1 MTARF
6 FALLTNIGA
15 AKLANATALGTRL
28 EITHMAVGDGGGTL
42 PTPNPAQTQLVNEQ
56 RRAALNTL
64 SIDPINTSQ
73 IIAEQVIP
81 EAEGGWWIREIGLLD
96 KDGDLVAIANC
107 AETYKPLMQEGSGR
121 TQTIRVILIV
131 SSTAAVTLKIDPSV
145 VLATR
150 KYVDDKVIEVKQYA
164 DKLLSEHEKS
174 RNHPDAT
181 LAAKGFTQLSSAVDS
196 DSETLAATLKAVK
209 IAMENASARLAKERN
224 GADIPNVAL
233 FRQNIGAISS
243 QDTNIQLAGNLGVK
257 NLEVRGYGTTEGGQI
272 DFFDKSGVL
281 AASLDIDTNG
291 NFRIINAT
299 HGGIIYVN
307 RTTGE
312 VSLNKNTSVNGTLS
326 AYGNITST
334 NGHIIATNG
343 NIACNNGN
351 LYAGTGVASGVNV
364 QAAKNLIAG
373 ENLSV
378 GGRGDIT
385 GDLRGGRVLS
395 KSDVVVGE
403 GQAGGYALIIS
414 TGNITGT
421 QWGGGW
427 LSTRTAR
434 AFAVFNA
441 KTGAV
446 SGSVGISS
454 VTRNAV
460 GTYTVVFSSAM
471 PGTYAVMVGVDGAYN
486 THEPTITSKAATSF
500 RILTPGDGGVDYGL
514 HDLNEIQFVVFST
527 GV

>member
-1 MTARF
+1 MAKNEILPFGIGVDANVMPQAEYESLPARVGGF
-6 FALLTNIGA
+6 SSGVAKSEQLNIVWRQA
-15 AKLANATALGTRL
+15 AFMASMLAQFIADNSEQDVLD
-28 EITHMAVGDGGGTL
+28 DGK
-42 PTPNPAQTQLVNEQ
+42 
-56 RRAALNTL
+56 
-64 SIDPINTSQ
+64 
-73 IIAEQVIP
+73 IAELQIKL
-81 EAEGGWWIREIGLLD
+81 ES
-96 KDGDLVAIANC
+96 AIKSYANSNLPS
-107 AETYKPLMQEGSGR
+107 AS
-121 TQTIRVILIV
+121 TIQKGIV
-131 SSTAAVTLKIDPSV
+131 
-145 VLATR
+145 
-150 KYVDDKVIEVKQYA
+150 
-164 DKLLSEHEKS
+164 
-174 RNHPDAT
+174 
-181 LAAKGFTQLSSAVDS
+181 QLSSATNS
-196 DSETLAATLKAVK
+196 TSETLAATPKAVK
-209 IAMENASARLAKERN
+209 AAIDAALPVGGTAKAAEKLATARKIS
-224 GADIPNVAL
+224 GIDFDGSKDITLPFINTT
-233 FRQNIGAISS
+233 
-243 QDTNIQLAGNLGVK
+243 DDNIQLAGNLGVK

-272 DFFDKSGVL
+272 DFFDKSGAL

-307 RTTGE
+307 RTSGE

-351 LYAGTGVASGVNV
+351 LYAGTGVASGLNV
-364 QAAKNLIAG
+364 QATKNLIAG

-395 KSDVVVGE
+395 KSDVIVGE
-403 GQAGGYALIIS
+403 GQAGGYATINS
-414 TGNITGT
+414 TGNIIGS
-421 QWGGGW
+421 QWGNAW

-486 THEPTITSKAATSF
+486 THEPTITSKTATSF
-500 RILTPGDGGVDYGL
+500 RILTPADGGVDYSL
-514 HDLNEIQFVVFST
+514 QDLNEIQFVVFST

>member
-1 MTARF
+1 MK
-6 FALLTNIGA
+6 NI
-15 AKLANATALGTRL
+15 
-28 EITHMAVGDGGGTL
+28 M
-42 PTPNPAQTQLVNEQ
+42 P
-56 RRAALNTL
+56 
-64 SIDPINTSQ
+64 PINTPDKSFHDGNP
-73 IIAEQVIP
+73 ATGEQ
-81 EAEGGWWIREIGLLD
+81 G
-96 KDGDLVAIANC
+96 
-107 AETYKPLMQEGSGR
+107 T
-121 TQTIRVILIV
+121 IV
-131 SSTAAVTLKIDPSV
+131 SAEWLNDAQGSIRNTQQELISVLTEAAIEIDENKTNQLLRAILNLISTRS
-145 VLATR
+145 
-150 KYVDDKVIEVKQYA
+150 
-164 DKLLSEHEKS
+164 
-174 RNHPDAT
+174 PDLPVAST
-181 LAAKGFTQLSSAVDS
+181 QQKGIVQLSSATNS
-196 DSETLAATLKAVK
+196 TSETLAATPKAVK
-209 IAMENASARLAKERN
+209 AAIDAALPVAGTAKAAEKLATARKIS
-224 GADIPNVAL
+224 GVDFDGSKDITLPFINTT
-233 FRQNIGAISS
+233 
-243 QDTNIQLAGNLGVK
+243 DDNIQLAGNLGVK

-272 DFFDKSGVL
+272 DFFDKSGAL

-307 RTTGE
+307 RTSGE

-326 AYGNITST
+326 AYSNITST
-334 NGHIIATNG
+334 NGHIIATIG

-351 LYAGTGVASGVNV
+351 LYAGTGVASGMNV
-364 QAAKNLIAG
+364 QATKNLIAV

-395 KSDVVVGE
+395 KSDVIIGE
-403 GQAGGYALIIS
+403 GQAGGYALINS
-414 TGNITGT
+414 TGNITGS
-421 QWGGGW
+421 QFGGW

-486 THEPTITSKAATSF
+486 THEPTITSKTTTSF
-500 RILTPGDGGVDYGL
+500 IIRTPADGGVDYSL
-514 HDLNEIQFVVFST
+514 QDQNEIQFVVFST